1 MLTARGSKPDM
12 VAALEAGA
20 NDYLI
25 KPFDHYELRTRVEVG
40 RRTIE
45 LQVDL
50 MRVNERLQ
58 LAFAQHR
65 EEAARLEILAMA
77 IDQAI
82 ESVAVTDRE
91 GTIEYI
97 NPAFEFMTGYSK
109 EEIIGQKM
117 NILKSVQQDPFIYN
131 MMWETIRSGQT
142 WAGTLVNRKKDG
154 TDFTESLTIT
164 PVFNEAREIVRY
176 VTVKRDITAE
186 IKMKEHLSQSQRL
199 DSIAQLAG
207 GVAHDF
213 NNTLGVIIGHVDLA
227 LELVSQ
233 ENPIFE
239 SLHEIHKAAIR
250 SASLTRQLLAF
261 SRQQTIMPKTFD
273 LTETIAG
280 MLKMLSRLI
289 NEDVNLTFIPATILC
304 AVKLDPSQLDQ
315 LLVNL
320 VINARDAIDD
330 TGSITIK
337 TGYSIFSE
345 DYCSTNPECLPGE
358 FSWLSVKDTGCG
370 MSKDT
375 ISHIFEPFFTTK
387 EVGKSTG
394 LGLATVFGIVQQN
407 GGFIRVESIL
417 GEGTNFTIAF
427 PRHALAAQK
436 DVREPKEEH
445 VCCGETILLVEDDPA
460 ILRLTQTLLERHGYT
475 VLGAN
480 SGHEAIRLAEEH
492 GCKIN
497 LLLTDVIMPEMNG
510 RQVADAVSALCPLIK
525 TLFMS
530 GYPASVIS
538 RHRVLDEGIN
548 FIQKPFS
555 LRDLVEAVKKT
566 LSQEDPAA
574 RQEQTSRP
582 L

>member
-1 MLTARGSKPDM
+1 
-12 VAALEAGA
+12 
-20 NDYLI
+20 
-25 KPFDHYELRTRVEVG
+25 
-40 RRTIE
+40 
-45 LQVDL
+45 
-50 MRVNERLQ
+50 
-58 LAFAQHR
+58 
-65 EEAARLEILAMA
+65 
-77 IDQAI
+77 
-82 ESVAVTDRE
+82 
-91 GTIEYI
+91 
-97 NPAFEFMTGYSK
+97 
-109 EEIIGQKM
+109 
-117 NILKSVQQDPFIYN
+117 
-131 MMWETIRSGQT
+131 
-142 WAGTLVNRKKDG
+142 
-154 TDFTESLTIT
+154 
-164 PVFNEAREIVRY
+164 
-176 VTVKRDITAE
+176 
-186 IKMKEHLSQSQRL
+186 
-199 DSIAQLAG
+199 
-207 GVAHDF
+207 
-213 NNTLGVIIGHVDLA
+213 
-227 LELVSQ
+227 
-233 ENPIFE
+233 
-239 SLHEIHKAAIR
+239 
-250 SASLTRQLLAF
+250 
-261 SRQQTIMPKTFD
+261 
-273 LTETIAG
+273 
-280 MLKMLSRLI
+280 
-289 NEDVNLTFIPATILC
+289 
-304 AVKLDPSQLDQ
+304 LDPSQLDQ

-330 TGSITIK
+330 TGSITIE

-387 EVGKSTG
+387 EVGKGTG

-436 DVREPKEEH
+436 DVHQPKEEH
-445 VCCGETILLVEDDPA
+445 VCGGETILLVEDDPS
-460 ILRLTQTLLERHGYT
+460 ILQLTQALLERHGYT

-492 GCKIN
+492 GSKIN

-510 RQVADAVSALCPLIK
+510 RQVADAVSALCPLVK

-566 LSQEDPAA
+566 LSQEDPAE
-574 RQEQTSRP
+574 RQEQPS
-582 L
+582 